1 MLYTVSHVFTSFESE
16 WVYFFFVFW
25 VSNAKHNHSFINT
38 IFFTCFCSGCI
49 FSFCKSCSQSPTNK
63 ICEQK
68 VETDARRE
76 TGRLDLVRCWWRIEI
91 KSRQLKTERQAVARE
106 CKGKCLIKWS
116 DLHNTAHYQSLLTT
130 LESAWTK
137 FFCRC
142 LKVVA
147 LIVARGPRQR
157 RWWSRDQ
164 N

>member
-1 MLYTVSHVFTSFESE
+1 MWVMFLLHLKASECTS
-16 WVYFFFVFW
+16 FFVFW

-49 FSFCKSCSQSPTNK
+49 FTFCKSCSQSPTNK

-116 DLHNTAHYQSLLTT
+116 DLHNTAHYQSLLST
-130 LESAWTK
+130 LELTVSLDQVLLSL
-137 FFCRC
+137 FEGRGSH
-142 LKVVA
+142 
-147 LIVARGPRQR
+147 RGEGPRQR